1 MQINQNPF
9 SDRGSVCRS
18 TGARVIRLAWLV
30 LLVAAWGSV
39 SPATAQPTSPVGATA
54 VPAALLEELRGGGF
68 VIYMRHT
75 STVLAG
81 GDEQIE
87 DLGRCDTQR
96 NLSDKGRSDA
106 RLLRMSFR
114 ALGIPVGSVL
124 VSPYCRTKETAA
136 LAFGEYTEDPDLGF
150 VMGTNADET
159 RRRAQSLRQM
169 LGSVPEKGR
178 NSAIV
183 SHSANLYEAAGIFA
197 KPEGAVYIFK
207 PLGGGRFE
215 AVARVLPDEWIE
227 AAKKVAL
234 WPARANGAAAK

>member
-9 SDRGSVCRS
+9 PDRSRS
-18 TGARVIRLAWLV
+18 PRFAWLV
-30 LLVAAWGSV
+30 LAVAAWV
-39 SPATAQPTSPVGATA
+39 ALPATAQPVSADGVAA
-54 VPAALLEELRGGGF
+54 VPAALLDGLRGGGF

-75 STVLAG
+75 STVLSS
-81 GDEQIE
+81 GDEQNE

-106 RLLRMSFR
+106 RLLRISFR
-114 ALGIPVGSVL
+114 TLGIPIGPVL
-124 VSPYCRTKETAA
+124 ASPYCRTRETAA
-136 LAFGEYTEDPDLGF
+136 LAFGDYTEDPDLGF

-169 LGSVPEKGR
+169 LGSVPERGR
-178 NSAIV
+178 NSVIV

-215 AVARVLPDEWIE
+215 ALARVLPEEWIE
-227 AAKKVAL
+227 AAKKVAFL
-234 WPARANGAAAK
+234 PMRVNGVAAK